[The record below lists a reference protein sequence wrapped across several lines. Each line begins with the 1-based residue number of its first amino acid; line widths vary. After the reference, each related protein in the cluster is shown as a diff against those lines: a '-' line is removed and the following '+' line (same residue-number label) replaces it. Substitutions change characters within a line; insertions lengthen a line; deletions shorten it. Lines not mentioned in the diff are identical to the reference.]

1 MSIVLKAFLGNQWS
15 IASPN
20 IPFDNDICIVA
31 PSDPSQEEAIRIVK
45 NYPLSVIQWP
55 PWTWKSQTILNI
67 IIDAL
72 SNNKKIL
79 VVCEKPAALKVLK
92 KRMEW
97 MWLWYLLCYIENII
111 ANRKWVIDNIEE
123 IINNPEER
131 IPYLSFWDQELQ
143 RIHFLEQKI
152 KQYNQFL
159 EYKFW
164 DITITDLHAFRNIY
178 GWKEIIG
185 KSKSIITDE
194 LKKYWNL
201 YDKIRDKELLTA
213 YLQSIKE
220 HSKIHKEVEYNKNIF
235 SEKNEYLK
243 DIWKQEKI
251 PTRLKKIIEIISGYP
266 NKKDEFTHI
275 SWLIFSDYIW
285 SQNFENGDKIED
297 IREWLKE
304 YLWDIRDILTIL
316 QYNKIKEIIETTNLG
331 ELENI
336 YTMSKSLPKIA
347 KIFSFLEKNPE
358 LTHIFD
364 KNPDLIDEADAFMM
378 EVLFDYL
385 REKIVA
391 EIWCE
396 INTSSRDVE
405 NYKNELAILIEKQK
419 EFNKNRVRWAF
430 KNRVSTAKLLRDHD
444 KLAKKG
450 SKNRQKTTLR
460 DIYTFESPLFK
471 SPVIFEIFPVLLATP
486 DVACSILELKENIV
500 DYVII
505 DEASQ
510 MFVDLSLPIIY
521 RWRKLVIS
529 GDENQMPPS
538 NFFQNQNSDFDEEDE
553 AINAPIN
560 EESLLEAGSRAVS
573 PELKNKCRLK
583 VHYRSDHKA
592 LIEFSN
598 HAFYDGTLIS
608 PSTNQSFFS
617 SVHTPIIVKEIEWNY
632 SASKNEDEA
641 EEILK
646 ILKEIFLMPKP
657 PSLWIIVFNDKQKN
671 LIEDLLSIESSDNP
685 EFWII
690 YERERN
696 RKENGEDLGVFIRS
710 VEHVQWDERDIIILW
725 TVYWRESRQYGPII
739 KQNGRKRLNVAITR
753 AKKSMIVVTSLDIS
767 NISNDGMKDQ
777 KEVYY
782 FWKFMEYARHVS
794 NRNKDWISRLIES
807 LSSQS
812 IIRKSRDKIAES
824 PFEEDVAK
832 YLRSIGYYVEHQVSE
847 DEFRIDMGIKIK
859 PTDELFTCG
868 IECDGRLYHSS
879 WEARHNDIWRQ
890 WILESKWWKIV
901 RIWGDEW
908 YGNNEDTK
916 KKLLSQITDLILY
929 E

>member
-1 MSIVLKAFLGNQWS
+1 MSVVLKAFLGNQWNIS
-15 IASPN
+15 APN
-20 IPFDNDICIVA
+20 TPFDNDICIVA
-31 PSDPSQEEAIRIVK
+31 SSDPSQEEAIRTVK

-55 PWTWKSQTILNI
+55 PGTGKSQTILNI

-72 SNNKKIL
+72 SCHKKIL
-79 VVCEKPAALKVLK
+79 VVCEKPAALKVLE
-92 KRMEW
+92 KRLYW
-97 MWLWYLLCYIENII
+97 IWLWHLLCYVENII
-111 ANRKWVIDNIEE
+111 SNRKTVIDNIENV
-123 IINNPEER
+123 INSPEEKL
-131 IPYLSFWDQELQ
+131 PYISFWLEEFK
-143 RIHFLEQKI
+143 RIEFLESKI

-159 EYKFW
+159 EYRLW
-164 DITITDLHAFRNIY
+164 DISITDLHAFRSIY
-178 GWKEIIG
+178 WWKEIIG
-185 KSKSIITDE
+185 KSKSIIKEE

-213 YLQSIKE
+213 YLESIKE
-220 HSKIHKEVEYNKNIF
+220 HSKIHKEVDYSKNVF
-235 SEKNEYLK
+235 SEKNEHLK

-251 PTRLKKIIEIISGYP
+251 PTRLKKIIELISNHP
-266 NKKDEFTHI
+266 NKKDEFNHI
-275 SWLIFSDYIW
+275 SWLVFSEYIW
-285 SQNFENGDKIED
+285 SQHFQHGKKIQD
-297 IREWLKE
+297 IREWLTE
-304 YLWDIRDILTIL
+304 YLWDIKDILTIS
-316 QYNKIKEIIETTNLG
+316 QYNRIKGIIESTDLI
-331 ELENI
+331 ELESI
-336 YTMSKSLPKIA
+336 YKMSKSLPKIA

-364 KNPDLIDEADAFMM
+364 ENPDFVEEAHWFMM

-385 REKIVA
+385 REKIIE
-391 EIWCE
+391 EIWFE
-396 INTSSRDVE
+396 IDNSSRDIDD
-405 NYKNELAILIEKQK
+405 YKAELMILIEKQK
-419 EFNKNRVRWAF
+419 EYNKNKVKWAFRHRVRA
-430 KNRVSTAKLLRDHD
+430 AEMLRDND
-444 KLAKKG
+444 KLAKNK
-450 SKNRQKTTLR
+450 SSNRKKATLR
-460 DIYTFESPLFK
+460 DIYTFESKLFW
-471 SPVIFEIFPVLLATP
+471 SPVVFEVFPVLLATP

-553 AINAPIN
+553 TVNAPIN
-560 EESLLEAGSRAVS
+560 EESLLEAGSRAVT

-592 LIEFSN
+592 LIDFSN

-617 SVHTPIIVKEIEWNY
+617 SVQTPIIVKEIDWNY
-632 SASKNEDEA
+632 SASKNEAEA

-646 ILKEIFLMPKP
+646 ILKEIWLMPKP
-657 PSLWIIVFNDKQKN
+657 PSLGIIVFNDKQKN

-685 EFWII
+685 DFWMA

-696 RKENGEDLGVFIRS
+696 RKENWEHVGFFIRS
-710 VEHVQWDERDIIILW
+710 VEHVQWDERDVIILW
-725 TVYWRESRQYGPII
+725 TVYGKWNRNYWPII
-739 KQNGRKRLNVAITR
+739 KQNWRKRLNVAITR

-767 NISNDGMKDQ
+767 NISNPWAQDQ

-782 FWKFMEYARHVS
+782 LWKFMEYARHVS
-794 NRNKDWISRLIES
+794 KRNKDWINGLIES
-807 LSSQS
+807 LSSQPVV
-812 IIRKSRDKIAES
+812 RKSRDKIAES
-824 PFEEDVAK
+824 PFEEDVAE
-832 YLRSIGYYVEHQVSE
+832 YLRLMGYYVEHQVSE
-847 DEFRIDMGIKIK
+847 DEFRIDMGIKLK
-859 PTDELFTCG
+859 PTDELFICG

-890 WILESKWWKIV
+890 GILESKWWNIV

-908 YGNNEDTK
+908 YGNNDEAK
-916 KKLLSQITDLILY
+916 RILLSKVKSLV
-929 E
+929 

>member
-1 MSIVLKAFLGNQWS
+1 M
-15 IASPN
+15 
-20 IPFDNDICIVA
+20 PFDDDLCIVA
-31 PSDPSQEEAIRIVK
+31 SSDPSQEEAIKIVK

-55 PWTWKSQTILNI
+55 PGTGKSQTILNI

-79 VVCEKPAALKVLK
+79 VVCEKPAALEVLK

-97 MWLWYLLCYIENII
+97 MGLGYLLCYIQNIV
-111 ANRKWVIDNIEE
+111 ANRKWTIDKIKE
-123 IINNPEER
+123 IINNPEEK
-131 IPYLSFWDQELQ
+131 IPYLSFWGQEIQ
-143 RIHFLEQKI
+143 KIRFLEQKI

-159 EYKFW
+159 EYKIG
-164 DITITDLHAFRNIY
+164 DISITDLHAFRNTY
-178 GWKEIIG
+178 WWKEIIG
-185 KSKSIITDE
+185 KSKTTIKQE
-194 LKKYWNL
+194 LKKYWTL

-213 YLQSIKE
+213 YLESIKE
-220 HSKIHKEVEYNKNIF
+220 HSKIHREVEYTSNIF
-235 SEKNEYLK
+235 SEKNEHLR
-243 DIWKQEKI
+243 DIWKQEKV
-251 PTRLKKIIEIISGYP
+251 PTRLKKIIECISRHP

-275 SWLIFSDYIW
+275 SWLVFSDYIW
-285 SQNFENGDKIED
+285 SQNFQYGDKIQD
-297 IREWLKE
+297 IREWLTE
-304 YLWDIRDILTIL
+304 YLWDIRDILTIS
-316 QYNKIKEIIETTNLG
+316 QYSKIKEIIETTDL
-331 ELENI
+331 EKLENI

-364 KNPDLIDEADAFMM
+364 ENPDFVDEAHGFMM

-385 REKIVA
+385 REKIIE
-391 EIWCE
+391 EIWFE
-396 INTSSRDVE
+396 VDTSSRDIE
-405 NYKNELAILIEKQK
+405 DYKNELSGLIEKQK
-419 EFNKNRVRWAF
+419 EYNKNKVRWTF
-430 KNRVSTAKLLRDHD
+430 KNRVSAAKLLDNRDL
-444 KLAKKG
+444 LAVRK
-450 SKNRQKTTLR
+450 SQNRKKTTLR
-460 DIYTFESPLFK
+460 DIYTFQSPLFN

-538 NFFQNQNSDFDEEDE
+538 NFFQSQNSDFDEDDE

-573 PELKNKCRLK
+573 PELKNKCKLK

-592 LIEFSN
+592 LIDFSN
-598 HAFYDGTLIS
+598 HAFYDGELIS

-617 SVHTPIIVKEIEWNY
+617 SVQTAIIVKEIEWNY
-632 SASKNEDEA
+632 SASKNEAEA

-646 ILKEIFLMPKP
+646 ILKEIWLMPKP

-671 LIEDLLSIESSDNP
+671 LIEDLLSIESSDNSD
-685 EFWII
+685 FWIT

-696 RKENGEDLGVFIRS
+696 RKENGEHAGFFIRS

-725 TVYWRESRQYGPII
+725 TVYWKESRQYWPII

-753 AKKSMIVVTSLDIS
+753 AKKSMIIVTSLDIS
-767 NISNDGMKDQ
+767 NISNEGMKDQ
-777 KEVYY
+777 KEAYY
-782 FWKFMEYARHVS
+782 LWKFMEYARHVS
-794 NRNKDWISRLIES
+794 KRNKDWINRLIES
-807 LSSQS
+807 LSSQP
-812 IIRKSRDKIAES
+812 IIRKSRAKIAES
-824 PFEEDVAK
+824 PFEEDVAE
-832 YLRSIGYYVEHQVSE
+832 YLRSMGYYVEHQVSE
-847 DEFRIDMGIKIK
+847 DEFRIDIGIKFQS
-859 PTDELFTCG
+859 TDELFICG
-868 IECDGRLYHSS
+868 IECDGRQYHSS

-890 WILESKWWKIV
+890 GILESKWWRIV

-908 YGNNEDTK
+908 YWNNEEAK
-916 KKLLSQITDLILY
+916 KILINKISQLNSDLYKIKSL
-929 E
+929 

>member
-1 MSIVLKAFLGNQWS
+1 MSIVLKAFLGNQWNIS
-15 IASPN
+15 APN
-20 IPFDNDICIVA
+20 MPFDNNLCIIA
-31 PSDPSQEEAIRIVK
+31 SSDPSQEEAIKIVK

-55 PWTWKSQTILNI
+55 PGTGKSQTILNI

-79 VVCEKPAALKVLK
+79 VVCEKPAALKVIK
-92 KRMEW
+92 KRLD
-97 MWLWYLLCYIENII
+97 WLDLGYLSAYIESIKSDRQKLI
-111 ANRKWVIDNIEE
+111 SEIENV
-123 IINNPEER
+123 INNPEER
-131 IPYLSFWDQELQ
+131 IPYLSFWEQELQ
-143 RIHFLEQKI
+143 RILFLEQKI

-159 EYKFW
+159 EYKLW
-164 DITITDLHAFRNIY
+164 DISITDLHAFRSIY
-178 GWKEIIG
+178 WWKEVIG
-185 KSKSIITDE
+185 KSIIKDE
-194 LKKYWNL
+194 LRKYWDL
-201 YDKIRDKELLTA
+201 YDKIRDKELLTT
-213 YLQSIKE
+213 YIESIKE
-220 HSKIHKEVEYNKNIF
+220 HSEIHKEVDYNSNIF
-235 SEKNEYLK
+235 SEKNEKLK
-243 DIWKQEKI
+243 DIWDQEKI
-251 PTRLKKIIEIISGYP
+251 PTRLKKIIELISRHP
-266 NKKDEFTHI
+266 NKKDEFAHI
-275 SWLIFSDYIW
+275 SWLVFSDYIW
-285 SQNFENGDKIED
+285 SKNFQHSDKIQD
-297 IREWLKE
+297 IREWLSE
-304 YLWDIRDILTIL
+304 YLWDIREVLTNS
-316 QYNKIKEIIETTNLG
+316 QYHKIKNTIESTDMD

-336 YTMSKSLPKIA
+336 YKMSKSLPKIA
-347 KIFSFLEKNPE
+347 KIFFFLKKNPE

-364 KNPDLIDEADAFMM
+364 ENPDFIDEAHGFMM

-385 REKIVA
+385 REKIIEEV
-391 EIWCE
+391 WFE
-396 INTSSRDVE
+396 INSSSREIED
-405 NYKNELAILIEKQK
+405 YKNELAVLIEKQRK
-419 EFNKNRVRWAF
+419 YNKNKVKWAF
-430 KNRVSTAKLLRDHD
+430 KNRVSAAKLLRDHD
-444 KLAKKG
+444 KLAKQR
-450 SKNRQKTTLR
+450 SKNRQKATLR

-471 SPVIFEIFPVLLATP
+471 SPVVFEIFPVLLATP

-553 AINAPIN
+553 TINAPIN

-617 SVHTPIIVKEIEWNY
+617 SVHTPIIVKEIKWNY
-632 SASKNEDEA
+632 FASKNEAEA
-641 EEILK
+641 EEVIK
-646 ILKEIFLMPKP
+646 TLKEIWLMEKP
-657 PSLWIIVFNDKQKN
+657 PSLGIIVFNDKQKN

-685 EFWII
+685 DFWMM

-696 RKENGEDLGVFIRS
+696 RKENGEHIGFFIRS

-725 TVYWRESRQYGPII
+725 TVYWRESRQYWPII
-739 KQNGRKRLNVAITR
+739 KHNWRKRLNVAITR

-794 NRNKDWISRLIES
+794 SRNKDWISRLIES
-807 LSSQS
+807 LSSQP
-812 IIRKSRDKIAES
+812 IIRKSRDKVAES

-859 PTDELFTCG
+859 PTDELFICW

-908 YGNNEDTK
+908 YGNNIETK
-916 KKLLSQITDLILY
+916 KKILNQITHFIN
-929 E
+929 